1 MTLVPVIICGG
12 SGTRLWP
19 VSHAAHPKRFLRL
32 HDGDSLICKTFARA
46 LTLNGVRANLTIT
59 NRDLYFR
66 ALDEYSTAAPAF
78 KKLSFMLEH
87 FGRNTAA
94 AVALAA

>member
-19 VSHAAHPKRFLRL
+19 VSHAAHPKPFIRL
-32 HDGDSLICKTFARA
+32 TDGDSLIRKTFARA
-46 LTLNGVRANLTIT
+46 LTLNGVRDNLTIT

-66 ALDEYSTAAPAF
+66 ALDEYSTATPAF
-78 KKLSFMLEH
+78 KNRSFVLAP